1 MRETG
6 RSTGEE
12 GVINAPP
19 VRGNVSDRTRGDL
32 DILYRVSVAVHRVFR
47 DLASSPHRGDV
58 VAMGATG
65 SPTEEIDRL
74 SEAEILKV
82 LDAEGVDWDLV
93 SEEIGAV
100 HRGGGRTLI
109 VDPIDGTHNAL
120 RNLPF
125 STVSLALGRRDLS
138 GIDIGLVRDLYRG
151 TTYWATRGGGAFRD
165 GRPISSRAW
174 NPRTEVLFANLGRHA
189 TSRVGRFAAKGRRI
203 RSLGCASLEI
213 LSVAEGGGD
222 AYLFENTPDTR
233 NLRATDLAGAY
244 RILLEAG
251 GGLQDADGRPLDA
264 FPLTVDR
271 RTSVFAWGDATFAKV
286 AASEGYL

>member
-1 MRETG
+1 MWRG
-6 RSTGEE
+6 PGSLGEE
-12 GVINAPP
+12 GVINAAP
-19 VRGNVSDRTRGDL
+19 VPKNVTDPTRGDL

-47 DLASSPHRGDV
+47 DLASSPHRADV

-74 SEAEILKV
+74 AEAEILKV

-93 SEEIGAV
+93 SEEIGSVA
-100 HRGGGRTLI
+100 RGGGRTLI

-125 STVSLALGRRDLS
+125 STVSLALGRRDLA

-165 GRPISSRAW
+165 GRRITTRAW
-174 NPRTEVLFANLGRHA
+174 EPRTEVFFANLGRHA
-189 TSRVGRFAAKGRRI
+189 TPRVGRFAAKGRRV
-203 RSLGCASLEI
+203 RALGCASLEI
-213 LSVAEGGGD
+213 LAVSEGGGD
-222 AYLFENTPDTR
+222 AYLFENSPDSR
-233 NLRATDLAGAY
+233 NLRATDVAAAF

-251 GGLQDADGRPLDA
+251 GGIQDADGSSLDA

-271 RTSVFAWGDATFAKV
+271 RTSVFAWGDPAFAKTAV
-286 AASEGYL
+286 AEGYL